1 MQKDYVTQAQR
12 INRGSTQ
19 RKTLLL
25 TLLDASDTLYSQL
38 PQKALDLKKEMC
50 WIEEDTVIRRGKKE
64 QDDGETKAVA
74 RIVTIT
80 YIMCNELT
88 IIL

>member
-1 MQKDYVTQAQR
+1 MQKDYV
-12 INRGSTQ
+12 TQ

-25 TLLDASDTLYSQL
+25 TLLDASDTIYSQL
-38 PQKALDLKKEMC
+38 PQKALDFEKGMC

-74 RIVTIT
+74 HIVTIT

-88 IIL
+88 IILWD